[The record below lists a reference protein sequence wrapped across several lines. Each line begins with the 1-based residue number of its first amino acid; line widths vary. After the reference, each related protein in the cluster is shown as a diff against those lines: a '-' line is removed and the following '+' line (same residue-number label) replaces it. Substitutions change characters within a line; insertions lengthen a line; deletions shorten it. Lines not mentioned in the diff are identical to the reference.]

1 MNRSIILV
9 TGFLFVCAG
18 LLTGIYTAVIQ
29 DNDSSNRTILEKVRE
44 GEEFLK
50 HSNPKSAE
58 KALDIFAE
66 LSSKDL
72 GSDLSFRIQYDLGA
86 ALDKTGDKMRA
97 LGIFRELNQKEG
109 LSREEKAKVA
119 YGLGNLLL
127 LLNRDEEGKG
137 HLEEVLRTSSD
148 NKLRSNAL
156 SAIADYYMKKGNYDQ
171 SRKNYVLALQEDP
184 ENVKA
189 RVRWGKSLRRMGKDW
204 SAYDVYEDYVQADA
218 YFDPDK
224 VAVDKEFRS
233 GLLEKGRQLYVHK
246 QYYNAIETL
255 KKALDIGVSEKAR
268 EQAWYYIAESYDAVG
283 KPETAIQYLNKI
295 LENSDGTMDQA
306 AIFRKGTIYF
316 RNGQYEKAASVFHDA
331 ADRNPDSPIG
341 KKAQTWRKEALD
353 QIEDDLKY
361 KDSDTA
367 KTKPSNDDDNRLDD
381 DWKY

>member
-29 DNDSSNRTILEKVRE
+29 DHDTENRGILEKVRE

-50 HSNPKSAE
+50 HSNPRSAE
-58 KALDIFAE
+58 KALNIFSE
-66 LSSKDL
+66 LSAKEV
-72 GSDLSFRIQYDLGA
+72 GSELSFRIKLDLA
-86 ALDKTGDKMRA
+86 SALDKTGDKMLA
-97 LGIFRELNQKEG
+97 LGIFRELNQKDQ
-109 LSREEKAKVA
+109 LSREEKAKVS

-156 SAIADYYMKKGNYDQ
+156 SAIADYYMKKGNYEQ

-204 SAYDVYEDYVQADA
+204 SAYDVYEDYVQSDS
-218 YFDPDK
+218 YFDPDRI
-224 VAVDKEFRS
+224 AVDKEFRS
-233 GLLEKGRQLYVHK
+233 GLLEKGRQLYIRKEYHG
-246 QYYNAIETL
+246 AIETL

-268 EQAWYYIAESYDAVG
+268 EQAWYYIAESYDALG
-283 KPETAIQYLNKI
+283 KTDTAIQYLNKI
-295 LENSDGTMDQA
+295 LENSDGSLDQTA
-306 AIFRKGTIYF
+306 LFRKGTIYF
-316 RNGQYEKAASVFHDA
+316 RSGKYEKAASVFQEA
-331 ADRNPDSPIG
+331 SERNPDSPVG
-341 KKAQTWRKEALD
+341 KKSSAWRKEALD
-353 QIEDDLKY
+353 QIEDDVMYRDGDRAKAKQGDDQA
-361 KDSDTA
+361 KDE
-367 KTKPSNDDDNRLDD
+367 D

>member
-29 DNDSSNRTILEKVRE
+29 DHDTENRGILEKVRE

-50 HSNPKSAE
+50 HSNPRSAE
-58 KALDIFAE
+58 KALNIFSE
-66 LSSKDL
+66 LSAKEV
-72 GSDLSFRIQYDLGA
+72 GSELSFRIKLDLA
-86 ALDKTGDKMRA
+86 SALDKTGDKMLA
-97 LGIFRELNQKEG
+97 LGIFRELNQKDQ
-109 LSREEKAKVA
+109 LSREEKAKVS

-156 SAIADYYMKKGNYDQ
+156 SAIADYYMKKGNYEQ

-204 SAYDVYEDYVQADA
+204 SAYDVYEDYVQSDS
-218 YFDPDK
+218 YFDPDRI
-224 VAVDKEFRS
+224 AVDKEFRS
-233 GLLEKGRQLYVHK
+233 GLLEKGRQLYIRKEYHG
-246 QYYNAIETL
+246 AIETL
-255 KKALDIGVSEKAR
+255 KKALDIGMSEKAR
-268 EQAWYYIAESYDAVG
+268 EQAWYYIAESYDALG
-283 KPETAIQYLNKI
+283 KTDTAIQYLNKI
-295 LENSDGTMDQA
+295 LENSDGSLDQTA
-306 AIFRKGTIYF
+306 LFRKGTIYF
-316 RNGQYEKAASVFHDA
+316 RSGKYEKAASVFQEA
-331 ADRNPDSPIG
+331 SERNPDSPVG
-341 KKAQTWRKEALD
+341 KKSSAWRKEALD
-353 QIEDDLKY
+353 QIEDDVMYRDGDRAKAKQGDDQA
-361 KDSDTA
+361 KDE
-367 KTKPSNDDDNRLDD
+367 D

>member
-29 DNDSSNRTILEKVRE
+29 DQDSANRGILEKIRE

-50 HSNPKSAE
+50 HSNPKSSE
-58 KALDIFAE
+58 KALNIFSE
-66 LSSKDL
+66 LSAKEVDSE
-72 GSDLSFRIQYDLGA
+72 LSFRIKLDLA
-86 ALDKTGDKMRA
+86 SALDKTGDKMLA
-97 LGIFRELNQKEG
+97 LGIFRELNQKDQ

-189 RVRWGKSLRRMGKDW
+189 RVRWGKSLRRMGRDW
-204 SAYDVYEDYVQADA
+204 SAYDVYEDYVQSDS
-218 YFDPDK
+218 YFDPDR

-233 GLLEKGRQLYVHK
+233 GLLEKGRQLYVRK
-246 QYYNAIETL
+246 EYQGAIETL

-268 EQAWYYIAESYDAVG
+268 EHAWYYIAESYDAMG
-283 KPETAIQYLNKI
+283 KTDSAIQYLNKI
-295 LENSDGTMDQA
+295 LENSDGTLDQA
-306 AIFRKGTIYF
+306 AMFRKGTIYF
-316 RNGQYEKAASVFHDA
+316 RSGKYEKAAAVFQES
-331 ADRNPDSPIG
+331 ADRNPDSPVG
-341 KKAQTWRKEALD
+341 KKSSAWKKEALD
-353 QIEDDLKY
+353 QIEDDVRYRDGDKAKAKQGDDQA
-361 KDSDTA
+361 KDE
-367 KTKPSNDDDNRLDD
+367 D

>member
-29 DNDSSNRTILEKVRE
+29 DHDTENRGILEKVRE

-50 HSNPKSAE
+50 HSNPRSAE
-58 KALDIFAE
+58 KALNIFSE
-66 LSSKDL
+66 LSAKEV
-72 GSDLSFRIQYDLGA
+72 GSELSFRIKLDLA
-86 ALDKTGDKMRA
+86 SALDKTGDKMLA
-97 LGIFRELNQKEG
+97 LGIFRELNQKDQ
-109 LSREEKAKVA
+109 LSREEKAKVS

-156 SAIADYYMKKGNYDQ
+156 SAIADYYMKKGNYEQ

-204 SAYDVYEDYVQADA
+204 SAYDVYEDYVQSDS
-218 YFDPDK
+218 YFDPDRI
-224 VAVDKEFRS
+224 AVDKEFRS
-233 GLLEKGRQLYVHK
+233 GLLEKGRQLYVRKEYHG
-246 QYYNAIETL
+246 AIETL

-268 EQAWYYIAESYDAVG
+268 EQAWYYIAESYDALG
-283 KPETAIQYLNKI
+283 KTDTAIQYLNKI
-295 LENSDGTMDQA
+295 LENSDGSLDQTA
-306 AIFRKGTIYF
+306 LFRKGTIYF
-316 RNGQYEKAASVFHDA
+316 RSGKYEKAASVFQEA
-331 ADRNPDSPIG
+331 SERNPDSPVG
-341 KKAQTWRKEALD
+341 KKSSAWRKEALD
-353 QIEDDLKY
+353 QIEDDVMYRDGDRAKAKQGDDQA
-361 KDSDTA
+361 KDE
-367 KTKPSNDDDNRLDD
+367 D

>member
-29 DNDSSNRTILEKVRE
+29 DTDSTNKGIIEKVRE

-50 HSNPKSAE
+50 HSNPKSSE

-66 LSSKDL
+66 LSSKDV
-72 GSDLSFRIQYDLGA
+72 GSDLSFRIQYDLA
-86 ALDKTGDKMRA
+86 TALDKTGDKMRA

-109 LSREEKAKVA
+109 LAREEKAKVA

-137 HLEEVLRTSSD
+137 HLEEVLRTSGD

-204 SAYDVYEDYVQADA
+204 SAYDVYEDYVQSDA

-233 GLLEKGRQLYVHK
+233 GLLEKGRELYVRK
-246 QYYNAIETL
+246 EYYSAIETL

-268 EQAWYYIAESYDAVG
+268 EQAWYYIAESYDALG
-283 KPETAIQYLNKI
+283 KSEQAIQYLNKI
-295 LENSDGTMDQA
+295 LENSDGTLDQA
-306 AIFRKGTIYF
+306 AMFRKGTIYF
-316 RNGQYEKAASVFHDA
+316 RGGKYEKAAAVFQES
-331 ADRNPDSPIG
+331 ADRNPDSPVG
-341 KKAQTWRKEALD
+341 KKSATWKKEALD
-353 QIEDDLKY
+353 QIEDDLRY
-361 KDSDTA
+361 KDGEGGGKA
-367 KTKPSNDDDNRLDD
+367 KPSDDDRQDD

>member
-29 DNDSSNRTILEKVRE
+29 DHDSANRGILEKVRE

-50 HSNPKSAE
+50 HSNPKSSE
-58 KALDIFAE
+58 KALDIFSE
-66 LSSKDL
+66 LSAKEVDS
-72 GSDLSFRIQYDLGA
+72 GLSFRIKFDLAA
-86 ALDKTGDKMRA
+86 ALDKTGDKMLA
-97 LGIFRELNQKEG
+97 MGIFRELNQKDG

-148 NKLRSNAL
+148 HKLRSNAL
-156 SAIADYYMKKGNYDQ
+156 SAIADYYMKKGNYEQ

-204 SAYDVYEDYVQADA
+204 SAYDVYEDYVQSDA

-233 GLLEKGRQLYVHK
+233 GLLEKGRQLYVRKEYHG
-246 QYYNAIETL
+246 AIETL

-268 EQAWYYIAESYDAVG
+268 EQAWYYIAESYDALG
-283 KPETAIQYLNKI
+283 KTDSAIQYLNKI
-295 LENSDGTMDQA
+295 LENADGSMDQTA
-306 AIFRKGTIYF
+306 LFRKGTIYF
-316 RNGQYEKAASVFHDA
+316 RSGNYEKAGAVFQEA
-331 ADRNPDSPIG
+331 ADRNPDSPVG
-341 KKAQTWRKEALD
+341 KKATAWKKEAMD
-353 QIEDDLKY
+353 QIEDNLQY
-361 KDSDTA
+361 KDGDHA
-367 KTKPSNDDDNRLDD
+367 KAKPSDDQTREED